1 MNNIDF
7 SNIFNDNE
15 TNKDDN
21 LSKQFNIKGKE
32 EESSNEARISHKLT
46 LRKQKLQKII
56 INKRF
61 LESNNYEI
69 GNMEN
74 SKEILYKKEEFL
86 SGKVYDDLNNAY
98 NLKNENEL
106 RNILYRLILFLNDE
120 NIDNMEFINFP

>member
-7 SNIFNDNE
+7 LNIFNDNE

-61 LESNNYEI
+61 LESNNYKI

-74 SKEILYKKEEFL
+74 SREILYKKEEFL

-120 NIDNMEFINFP
+120 NIDNMEF